1 MQVKGLELSAYAPRA
16 FTGMGLSFATTGRGA
31 DHNKAFTV
39 AAEFLGV
46 LGDYDRYSLEG
57 KPALVKSM
65 QDSTAII
72 DSLIMCM
79 FTVDLGISVELY
91 ARCASLPTGMNISAE
106 DVYTIGER
114 INTVERMF
122 NIEEGFSRG
131 DDVLPSRFAQEAAP
145 SDPGAHTLDVTA
157 VMDEYYEERGW
168 DRDGVPTPALI
179 SRLGI

>member
-1 MQVKGLELSAYAPRA
+1 MQVKGLDLSAYAPRA
-16 FTGMGLSFATTGRGA
+16 FTGMGLSYATTGRGA

-57 KPALVKSM
+57 KAHLVKTM

-91 ARCASLPTGMNISAE
+91 ARCANLPTGMAITAD

-114 INTVERMF
+114 INTVERLF
-122 NIEEGFSRG
+122 NLRG
-131 DDVLPSRFAQEAAP
+131 GLHARRRHAA
-145 SDPGAHTLDVTA
+145 GAL
-157 VMDEYYEERGW
+157 RQ
-168 DRDGVPTPALI
+168 
-179 SRLGI
+179 